1 MSEVKMNSISVEES
15 MENSI
20 SFRLT
25 EEQEMIRQM
34 TAEFADKEIKPF
46 AGEWDIKDHVP
57 MDVLA
62 KMHDLGLT
70 NIGVPAE
77 YGGQGLDNLTR
88 YTICDELAQRD
99 AGIATTVVASS
110 LLATD
115 PVMVGANDEQKKWWF
130 GRMLEGAM
138 CGFCLTEPG
147 AGSDAL
153 GMSTKCTKDGNDW
166 IINGTKQFI
175 TNGGFA
181 KQFTV
186 FATIDRAMGNKGIC
200 CFMVD
205 KDFPGV
211 KIGKKEEKLGIRT
224 SSTTEVIFEDVRI
237 PGWMCIAG
245 EGKGTP
251 VLMETLDYSRTA
263 VAAMATGIATGSLN
277 ASIAYANER
286 KQFGKPISSFQAIQ
300 FMLADMAT
308 QTECAR
314 LLYQKAA
321 WCQDNNLP
329 FKMLSNMAKMY
340 SADTAMKASLDAV
353 QIFGGYGYV
362 KEYPVEKF
370 MRDAKIMQIFEG
382 TVQVQRMVIGKYLT
396 TEGKYTYTF

>member
-1 MSEVKMNSISVEES
+1 MSEVKMTNRADNATV
-15 MENSI
+15 ENSI
-20 SFRLT
+20 CFRLS

-34 TAEFADKEIKPF
+34 TAEFADNEIKPF
-46 AGEWDIKDHVP
+46 AGEWDINDHVP
-57 MDVLA
+57 MDVLK

-88 YTICDELAQRD
+88 YTVADELAQRD
-99 AGIATTVVASS
+99 AGIATTIIASS

-115 PVMVGANDEQKKWWF
+115 PIMIGANDEQKKWWF

-138 CGFCLTEPG
+138 CAFCLTEPE

-153 GMSTKCTKDGNDW
+153 GLGTKCIKDGNDW
-166 IINGTKQFI
+166 IISGTKQFI

-181 KQFTV
+181 EQFSI
-186 FATIDRAMGNKGIC
+186 FATTDKALGNKGIC
-200 CFMVD
+200 CFMID
-205 KDFPGV
+205 KNFPGV
-211 KIGKKEEKLGIRT
+211 TIGKKEEKLGIRT
-224 SSTTEVIFEDVRI
+224 SSTTEVIFDEVRV
-237 PGWMCIAG
+237 PGWMCIGG
-245 EGKGTP
+245 EGNGTP
-251 VLMETLDYSRTA
+251 ILMETLDYSRTA
-263 VAAMATGIATGSLN
+263 IAAMAAGISTGALN
-277 ASIAYANER
+277 AAIEYANER
-286 KQFGKPISSFQAIQ
+286 KQFGKPISAFQAIQ

-308 QTECAR
+308 TTEASR

-321 WCQDNNLP
+321 WAQDNGLP

-340 SADTAMKASLDAV
+340 AADCAMKNTVDAV

-362 KEYPVEKF
+362 KEYPAEKF

-396 TEGKYTYTF
+396 KDGKYTYTF